1 MRKIKQFHDPET
13 GRLPLVPWSEFPVD
27 FSSDG
32 GVFAFGDPNFY
43 GSMGNKR
50 LNKSI
55 VGIG

>member
-1 MRKIKQFHDPET
+1 MRTIKQFYEPET

-32 GVFAFGDPNFY
+32 GVLAFGDANFY
-43 GSMGNKR
+43 GSLGNR
-50 LNKSI
+50 WLNKSI